1 MSMQVIALT
10 SANERAMQAVAA
22 QLLGAATTGQLR
34 LSVLVGVKTAHEA
47 AAVFQGGGELW
58 RIGPDNGKPELDPL
72 VDRAI
77 DDTAPGRMASEVAQ
91 GLRRFMTRAAIAERR
106 AA

>member
-10 SANERAMQAVAA
+10 SANEDAMAAVAS
-22 QLLGAATTGQLR
+22 QIAASASAGQLR
-34 LSVLVGVKTAHEA
+34 LSVLVGVRNAHEA
-47 AAVFQGGGELW
+47 QAVFQGGGELW
-58 RIGPDNGKPELDPL
+58 RIGQDDSTPELDPL

-77 DDTAPGRMASEVAQ
+77 DDSAPARMATEVAQ
-91 GLRRFMTRAAIAERR
+91 GLRRFITRAAIAEGR